1 MRNLKS
7 ISNFLNEEK
16 TMLSVE
22 DKLYAYYIKGILNS
36 VLKPGKDK
44 GSSQAMIDTRDFD
57 EVAAQ
62 IIQYFKPLMK

>member
-22 DKLYAYYIKGILNS
+22 DKQYTKNIKGILNS

-44 GSSQAMIDTRDFD
+44 GSSQAMIDTRD
-57 EVAAQ
+57 
-62 IIQYFKPLMK
+62 LMKLLLKLFSTSNLL